1 MIRCAWLLRRVRSR
15 CAHWCGQGWAL
26 AQQGL
31 ALLLGLAA
39 LVMVAG
45 LAVLAMT
52 GKALLVLVGSAAAL
66 LVLAGLMVVDGVME
80 AVRR

>member
-31 ALLLGLAA
+31 ALLFGLAA
-39 LVMVAG
+39 LVVVAG
-45 LAVLAMT
+45 LAVLALAVV
-52 GKALLVLVGSAAAL
+52 GVVLAGCASAL

-80 AVRR
+80 ERG

>member
-1 MIRCAWLLRRVRSR
+1 MIRCAWLLHRVRSR

-39 LVMVAG
+39 LVVVAG
-45 LAVLAMT
+45 LAVLALAVV
-52 GKALLVLVGSAAAL
+52 GVVLAGCAVAL
-66 LVLAGLMVVDGVME
+66 LVLAGLMVVDGVIE
-80 AVRR
+80 ERGR

>member
-26 AQQGL
+26 AQQVL

-39 LVMVAG
+39 LAVVAG
-45 LAVLAMT
+45 LALLALAVVGQVLA
-52 GKALLVLVGSAAAL
+52 GCAVAL
-66 LVLAGLMVVDGVME
+66 LVLAGLMAVDCVIEG
-80 AVRR
+80 RGR